1 MSTFSGI
8 LIGLLAGGAVVI
20 AGKSRSKKEID
31 RLKQEEQNLRNELE
45 RERKKTSCNSNSDS
59 IPITETI
66 EDYCPAD
73 IAFKENLDKFA
84 PLLKGVSRQEIT
96 NQQEWTEIIVSINNE
111 ELTDLWMAANKR
123 PELWMTYLQTFGLQ
137 IDLVD
142 SFEAAAYH
150 AELYDDLSHEDLIIG
165 QKYKVVSSCWIYT
178 DENNEKSVICKG
190 TVSKL

>member
-1 MSTFSGI
+1 MSTLSGI
-8 LIGLLAGGAVVI
+8 VIGLLAGGAI
-20 AGKSRSKKEID
+20 AAVGRSRSKKEID
-31 RLKQEEQNLRNELE
+31 RLKR
-45 RERKKTSCNSNSDS
+45 REKVYSEYATHQDEKFCKTSQHN
-59 IPITETI
+59 TEV
-66 EDYCPAD
+66 ENYAPAD
-73 IAFKENLDKFA
+73 IAFKENLKKFA
-84 PLLKGVSRQEIT
+84 SLLKGVSKQEIT
-96 NQQEWTEIIVSINNE
+96 NRQEWTEAIVSVNNE

-150 AELYDDLSHEDLIIG
+150 AELYDDLSHEDLKIG

-178 DENNEKSVICKG
+178 DENNEKSVVCKG